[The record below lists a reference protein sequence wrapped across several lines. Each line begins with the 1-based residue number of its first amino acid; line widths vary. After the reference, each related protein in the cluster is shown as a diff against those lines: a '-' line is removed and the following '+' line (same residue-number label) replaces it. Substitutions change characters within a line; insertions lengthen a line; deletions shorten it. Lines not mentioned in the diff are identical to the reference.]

1 MRYLTDRKRA
11 VGLGSAKSGVHHFWD
26 MKVSSVALV
35 FLVPLF
41 VFTFG
46 CVLGS
51 SYEEV
56 LTYYARPFPA
66 LVTVL
71 TFIVGFR
78 HFAGGAQV
86 LIEDY
91 VPGCARKL
99 TIILVS
105 CLSYAL
111 MATGVLSVLK
121 LALMNH
127 GL

>member
-26 MKVSSVALV
+26 MNLSSVALI

-41 VFTFG
+41 VFTCG

-51 SYEEV
+51 SFEEV
-56 LTYYARPFPA
+56 QAYYARPFPA
-66 LVTVL
+66 IIAIL
-71 TFIVGFR
+71 TLIVGFR

-99 TIILVS
+99 AIILVY

-111 MATGVLSVLK
+111 MVAGILAVVK
-121 LALMNH
+121 LAL
-127 GL
+127 